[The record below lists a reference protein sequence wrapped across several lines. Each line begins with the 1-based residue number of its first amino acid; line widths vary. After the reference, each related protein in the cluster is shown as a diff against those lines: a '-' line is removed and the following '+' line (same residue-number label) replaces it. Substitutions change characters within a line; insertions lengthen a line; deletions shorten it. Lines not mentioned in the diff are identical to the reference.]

1 MGIMNNLLIIQAR
14 LGSKRFRNKVIRKI
28 NKNILIEIL
37 HKRISKS
44 PFYKVVVAIPDTIE
58 NDNLYKI
65 LKKKEIEV
73 FKGDEDDV
81 LSRYYYAA
89 KYYKAENIIRITAD
103 CPLLDKNIINKF
115 LKHFIENKFD
125 YLSNTLQPTFP
136 DGFDIEIFR
145 FKILNIAFKNSKNK
159 FDREHVTSYFSKI
172 KNLKYHN
179 IKNNIN
185 LSNYRLTVDYDK
197 DFKVIKKILKKFNNN
212 LSISSYEILKYIS
225 QQPYLGNETEIRNL
239 GSFDTTNQAYWDL
252 AKQIIPGGNMLLSK
266 NPDTILP
273 GLWPTYF
280 KKAKGAYVWDLDNKK
295 YFDCFTMGVGTN
307 ILGYANNEVDKSVI
321 SAIKNGSMSSL
332 NSFEEVKLAEK
343 LLSLH
348 PWADMVKFAK
358 TGAEANSIAIRLARS
373 STKKNNIAVCGYHGW
388 HDWYLSANLQKK
400 SNLDNHLL
408 QGLNVS
414 GVPKK
419 LSGTTYTFN
428 YNDIVGLKKLIIKKN
443 IGIIK
448 MEVIRNQIPKNNF
461 LNKVRNIADKY
472 NIILIFDECTTGFR
486 ERFGGIHLKYNVNP
500 DIAVFGKALGNGYP
514 ITAVL
519 GINSIM
525 KNYSKTFISST
536 FWSDRVG
543 FVAAIET
550 LKIMKKKKSWDYITN
565 LGEYVKNRWLTLS
578 KKNKVKINITGIP
591 SLLNLDIIS
600 KDSEK
605 YMTYLSYIMLK
616 NSILASST
624 FYISIL
630 HNKNNL
636 KKYFKVMDNFFNI
649 VFKCETGKMNIDDL
663 MQTGVRSSKFQRL
676 N

>member
-1 MGIMNNLLIIQAR
+1 MNNILIIQAR

-28 NKNILIEIL
+28 NQNTLIEIL
-37 HKRISKS
+37 LKRISKS
-44 PFYKVVVAIPDTIE
+44 PLYKVVVAIPDTIE
-58 NDNLYKI
+58 NDKLFKI

-73 FKGDEDDV
+73 FKGDENDV

-145 FKILNIAFKNSKNK
+145 FKILNIAFKNSKNM

-185 LSNYRLTVDYDK
+185 LSNYRLTVDCDA
-197 DFKVIKKILKKFNNN
+197 DFKVIKKIFKKLNNN
-212 LSISSYEILKYIS
+212 LSISSYKILKYIS
-225 QQPYLGNETEIRNL
+225 KQPYLGNETEIRNL

-419 LSGTTYTFN
+419 LTGTTHTFN
-428 YNDIVGLKKLIIKKN
+428 YNDIDGLKKLIKEKN

-448 MEVIRNQIPKNNF
+448 MEVIRNQIPKDNF
-461 LNKVRNIADKY
+461 LNKVRILANKF

-486 ERFGGIHLKYNVNP
+486 ETFGGIHLKYKVNP

-519 GINSIM
+519 GINNIM

-550 LKIMKKKKSWDYITN
+550 LKIMEKKKSWSKITN
-565 LGEYVKNRWLTLS
+565 LGEYIQNKWLKLS
-578 KKNKVKINITGIP
+578 KKNKVKIKITGIP
-591 SLLNLDIIS
+591 SLSNFDIIS

-605 YMTYLSYIMLK
+605 YMTYLSYLMIK
-616 NSILASST
+616 NSILASSV
-624 FYISIL
+624 FYVSIL
-630 HNKNNL
+630 HNKKNL
-636 KKYFKVMDNFFNI
+636 NKYFKVMDDFFNI
-649 VFKCETGKMNIDDL
+649 VFNCETGKMNIDDL
-663 MQTGVRSSKFQRL
+663 MQTRVRSSKFQRL